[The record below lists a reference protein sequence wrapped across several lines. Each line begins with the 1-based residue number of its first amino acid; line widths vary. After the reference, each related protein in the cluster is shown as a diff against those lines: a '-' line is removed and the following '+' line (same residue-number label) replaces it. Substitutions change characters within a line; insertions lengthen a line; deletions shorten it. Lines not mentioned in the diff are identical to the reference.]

1 MAHFREVCQIERGSS
16 ILYLVSVAFLRAVG
30 KGSSVRLAAFNTVEK
45 ERSDPPAI
53 WQMSLKYPTVLLPK
67 DEV

>member
-1 MAHFREVCQIERGSS
+1 MAHFREVCQIERGSNT
-16 ILYLVSVAFLRAVG
+16 LYLVSVAFLRAVG
-30 KGSSVRLAAFNTVEK
+30 KGSSIHLTAFNPVEK
-45 ERSDPPAI
+45 ERSDPPAL